1 MQTGTAGIRLI
12 KNFEGCELDS
22 YLCPAGKWTI
32 GFGHTSDAG
41 NPHVVPGMKIT
52 RGEAETLL
60 ARDIKQYEDAVTRLV
75 KVSLTSNQFDAL
87 VSFTYNLGAERLANS
102 TLLKKLNAKNYD
114 AVPAELMKWTR
125 GREGKVLDGLV
136 KRRRAEAQL
145 WRGMSDAT
153 LNTREARTSP
163 EKPKA
168 SKTIFQS
175 KEGNAALFASVMSGT
190 ELVSQVAQQATGTN
204 SAVESLLGLFGNPRA
219 AILVVVIMASLAIWY
234 WRKQRL
240 EEEAS

>member
-22 YLCPAGKWTI
+22 YLCPAGEWTI

-52 RGEAETLL
+52 RGEAEALL
-60 ARDIKQYEDAVTRLV
+60 ARDLKQYEDAVTRLV

-87 VSFTYNLGAERLANS
+87 VSFTYNLGAERLENS

-125 GREGKVLDGLV
+125 ADGKVLDGLV

-145 WRGMSDAT
+145 WRGMSDAM

-163 EKPKA
+163 ENPKA

-175 KEGNAALFASVMSGT
+175 KEGNAALFASVMGGT
-190 ELVSQVAQQATGTN
+190 ELVSQVAQQATGAN
-204 SAVESLLGLFGNPRA
+204 SAVESFLDLFGNPRA